1 MTTALPPLTCDV
13 CGDPAIGVASSA
25 LGPVSFAYCAECAR
39 ASAEPYGMTVAF
51 VAEMCGRTPDA
62 IAEWFRPVVEG
73 TAARA
78 GKTIAQFWADVAAYE
93 PEKGG
98 AP

>member
-1 MTTALPPLTCDV
+1 MSGSTCDV

-39 ASAEPYGMTVAF
+39 ASAEPYGVTVAV

-62 IAEWFRPVVEG
+62 IAEWFRPVVEA
-73 TAARA
+73 TAQRA
-78 GKTIAQFWADVAAYE
+78 GKTVDQFWADVRAHE
-93 PEKGG
+93 TGG
-98 AP
+98 GK